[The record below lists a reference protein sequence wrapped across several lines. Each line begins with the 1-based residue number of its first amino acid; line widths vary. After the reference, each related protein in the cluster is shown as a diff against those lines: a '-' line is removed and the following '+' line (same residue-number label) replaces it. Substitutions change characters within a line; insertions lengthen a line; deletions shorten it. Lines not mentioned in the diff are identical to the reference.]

1 MPIPAIIGAVVA
13 AASIAAQAAMSAKAQ
28 KDAANLMKDTSP
40 GETSMLFIQKMKAA
54 DLASMGGLSA
64 GQYQRGLMAQD
75 AQATQAQGMVNA
87 IEQNPFADAFK
98 KEAMTRMMISQVTQ
112 SAQQMQ
118 MNLADL
124 DVQTA
129 AKNAIASSEIA
140 RGAAAQEGII
150 VERENQNK
158 LIEVEQKRQMWSN
171 FSKLAASTA
180 GAAGQ
185 FVKAGEAANWWQ
197 KTPVSA
203 DGGMTLPDNTMNPTF
218 QTQPM
223 TPSLLENQQLSTNI
237 QPTGTFIDTM
247 NPVDTGVFDQSMTF
261 NDFSGF
267 RYANTYELRA
277 DDLYPF

>member
-1 MPIPAIIGAVVA
+1 MVWGAVIGAVVS
-13 AASIAAQAAMSAKAQ
+13 AASIAVQAGMTAKAQ
-28 KDAANLMKDTSP
+28 KDAEKLMKKTSP
-40 GETSMLFIQKMKAA
+40 GETSMIALQKMKAT
-54 DLASMGGLSA
+54 DLAGMGGLSA

-75 AQATQAQGMVNA
+75 AQAMQAQGMVNA

-98 KEAMTRMMISQVTQ
+98 KEALARMMISQVTQ

-158 LIEVEQKRQMWSN
+158 LIEVEQKRQMWNN
-171 FSKLAASTA
+171 FSKLVASTA
-180 GAAGQ
+180 GAASQ
-185 FVKAGEAANWWQ
+185 FIKAGETANWWQ
-197 KTPVSA
+197 KTPVGA
-203 DGGMTLPDNTMNPTF
+203 ETGMPLPGNTMNPTF

-223 TPSLLENQQLSTNI
+223 TPSLLENQQLSTGI
-237 QPTGTFIDTM
+237 QPTGTFLDTQ
-247 NPVDTGVFDQSMTF
+247 NPVDMGGFNQSF
-261 NDFSGF
+261 GEFSGF
-267 RYANTYELRA
+267 KYANTYQPRA
-277 DDLYPF
+277 DEVFNF

>member
-1 MPIPAIIGAVVA
+1 MVWGAVIGAVVS
-13 AASIAAQAAMSAKAQ
+13 AASIAVQAGMTAKAQ
-28 KDAANLMKDTSP
+28 KDAKDLMKKTSA
-40 GETSMLFIQKMKAA
+40 GEQSMLALQKMKAT

-75 AQATQAQGMVNA
+75 AQAMQAQGMVNA

-98 KEAMTRMMISQVTQ
+98 KEALARMMISQVTQ

-150 VERENQNK
+150 VERQNQNK
-158 LIEVEQKRQMWSN
+158 LIEVQQKQQMWSN

-180 GAAGQ
+180 GAVGQ
-185 FVKAGEAANWWQ
+185 FVKAGETANWWQ
-197 KTPVSA
+197 KTPVGDINTNA
-203 DGGMTLPDNTMNPTF
+203 ATIEQTPQAVAFRTEKLPDAMT
-218 QTQPM
+218 QTTTGI
-223 TPSLLENQQLSTNI
+223 TPKA
-237 QPTGTFIDTM
+237 TGYDFV
-247 NPVDTGVFDQSMTF
+247 VDYTDIHATTS
-261 NDFSGF
+261 NLNEFSGF
-267 RYANTYELRA
+267 NQYIF
-277 DDLYPF
+277 D

>member
-1 MPIPAIIGAVVA
+1 MVWGAVIGAVVS
-13 AASIAAQAAMSAKAQ
+13 AASIAVQAGMTAKAQ
-28 KDAANLMKDTSP
+28 KDAKDLMKKTSA
-40 GETSMLFIQKMKAA
+40 GEQSMLALQKMKAT

-75 AQATQAQGMVNA
+75 AQAMQAQGMVNA

-98 KEAMTRMMISQVTQ
+98 KEALARMMISQVTQ

-150 VERENQNK
+150 VERQNQNK

-180 GAAGQ
+180 GAVGQ
-185 FVKAGEAANWWQ
+185 FVKAGETANWWQ
-197 KTPVSA
+197 KTPVGAETTSVENTVMGERMAAA
-203 DGGMTLPDNTMNPTF
+203 DVIRDMPNKQTTTGIVPTAYSSTIKF
-218 QTQPM
+218 QKD
-223 TPSLLENQQLSTNI
+223 L
-237 QPTGTFIDTM
+237 
-247 NPVDTGVFDQSMTF
+247 TGVHSDF
-261 NDFSGF
+261 NGVPTEFGGF
-267 RYANTYELRA
+267 GHHYVIDGFEDIY
-277 DDLYPF
+277 

>member
-1 MPIPAIIGAVVA
+1 MVWGAVIGAVVS
-13 AASIAAQAAMSAKAQ
+13 AASIAVQAGMTAKAQ
-28 KDAANLMKDTSP
+28 KDAKDLMKKTSA
-40 GETSMLFIQKMKAA
+40 GEQSMLALQKMKAT

-75 AQATQAQGMVNA
+75 AQAMQAQGMVDA

-98 KEAMTRMMISQVTQ
+98 KEALARMMISQVTQ

-118 MNLADL
+118 MNLADP

-150 VERENQNK
+150 VERQNQNK
-158 LIEVEQKRQMWSN
+158 LIEVQQKQQMWSN

-180 GAAGQ
+180 GAVGQ
-185 FVKAGEAANWWQ
+185 FVKAGEAANWWK

-203 DGGMTLPDNTMNPTF
+203 ETGMPLPGNTMNPTF
-218 QTQPM
+218 QPQPM
-223 TPSLLENQQLSTNI
+223 TPSLLENLS
-237 QPTGTFIDTM
+237 
-247 NPVDTGVFDQSMTF
+247 
-261 NDFSGF
+261 
-267 RYANTYELRA
+267 
-277 DDLYPF
+277 